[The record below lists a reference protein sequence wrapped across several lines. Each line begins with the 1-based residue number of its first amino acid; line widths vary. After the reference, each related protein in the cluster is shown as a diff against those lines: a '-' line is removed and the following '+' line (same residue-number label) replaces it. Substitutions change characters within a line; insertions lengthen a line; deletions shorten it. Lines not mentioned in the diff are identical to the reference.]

1 MTVPDKLLTF
11 LERESSH
18 LRQAGLFRTETTIRS
33 APDDMISVGH
43 RKLVNL
49 ASNNYLGFATHPE
62 LKAAANKA
70 METHGVGVASPRP
83 ITGTTILHTQLE
95 RAASKFLG
103 TEETLLFPSRYHA
116 NTGLFESL
124 LGERDFVFCDA
135 LCNPSLADGARL
147 ARARVLLYRNND
159 LRHLEDRL
167 KRSRAARFRAIVT
180 DGVFSVDGSLAHLD
194 GICDLADNYDAL
206 VVVDD
211 AHGLGVLGNDG
222 RGAADELGVAAR
234 VDLCTGTFSHALGG
248 GAGGFLSGRGPV
260 IDWLRQ
266 KSRPYLTS
274 AALSPTATGVGL
286 RALELLE
293 EDGKPL
299 EQLHANTRS
308 VRESL
313 AKLGFDVIESHHP
326 IVAVRIGE
334 VVTTQRLVDAL
345 NKRGLYATGLC
356 YPVVPEG
363 EARVRFQISAV
374 HRKKSLDAL
383 ISTLETTGRE
393 LRLI

>member
-1 MTVPDKLLTF
+1 
-11 LERESSH
+11 
-18 LRQAGLFRTETTIRS
+18 
-33 APDDMISVGH
+33 
-43 RKLVNL
+43 
-49 ASNNYLGFATHPE
+49 
-62 LKAAANKA
+62 
-70 METHGVGVASPRP
+70 
-83 ITGTTILHTQLE
+83 
-95 RAASKFLG
+95 
-103 TEETLLFPSRYHA
+103 
-116 NTGLFESL
+116 
-124 LGERDFVFCDA
+124 
-135 LCNPSLADGARL
+135 
-147 ARARVLLYRNND
+147 
-159 LRHLEDRL
+159 
-167 KRSRAARFRAIVT
+167 
-180 DGVFSVDGSLAHLD
+180 
-194 GICDLADNYDAL
+194 
-206 VVVDD
+206 
-211 AHGLGVLGNDG
+211 
-222 RGAADELGVAAR
+222 VAAR

-248 GAGGFLSGRGPV
+248 GAGGFLSGRKPV

-266 KSRPYLTS
+266 KSRPYLVS

-299 EQLHANTRS
+299 EQLRANTGR

-334 VVTTQRLVDAL
+334 VVATQKLVDAL

-383 ISTLETTGRE
+383 ISTLESIGRE